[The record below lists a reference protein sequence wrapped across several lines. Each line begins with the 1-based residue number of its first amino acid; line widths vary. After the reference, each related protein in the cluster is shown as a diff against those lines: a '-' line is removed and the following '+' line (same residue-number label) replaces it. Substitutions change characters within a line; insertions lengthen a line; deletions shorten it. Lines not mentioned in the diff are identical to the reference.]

1 LVEIYAIAVVLGLYL
16 AASTIVLF
24 VLALHTNFFQASF
37 GLPTLNNTTVTGL
50 IYLQVSITNL
60 GAIFVTRSQSF
71 FFLERPGNLVLI
83 AFVVAQ
89 IIASVLG
96 AYGLDGYTGFEGS
109 GWGYVLVAWIW
120 SIVWFVLL
128 DPLKI
133 IVRRIFKNKRAHHV
147 APGEVEPK
155 KHHFNFFRKKTK
167 VLPPK
172 AAQEA
177 SSAPV
182 PVLAPQASTVMGQ
195 STTPVASTST
205 ESRVASMV

>member
-1 LVEIYAIAVVLGLYL
+1 MVEIYSIAVVLGLYL

-24 VLALHTNFFQASF
+24 VLVLHTNFFQNSF
-37 GLPTLNNTTVTGL
+37 GLHTLDEVSVTGL

-71 FFLERPGNLVLI
+71 FFLERPGALVLI

-96 AYGLDGYTGFEGS
+96 AYGLNGYTGFQGS

-120 SIVWFVLL
+120 SIIWFVLL

-133 IVRRIFKNKRAHHV
+133 IIRRFFKNRKNPHATTEGDEKLGKKKKSKWTFWHH
-147 APGEVEPK
+147 K
-155 KHHFNFFRKKTK
+155 KQTE

-172 AAQEA
+172 AAQDA

-182 PVLAPQASTVMGQ
+182 PVLAPQATA
-195 STTPVASTST
+195 TTTNTMSELRGAN
-205 ESRVASMV
+205 MV